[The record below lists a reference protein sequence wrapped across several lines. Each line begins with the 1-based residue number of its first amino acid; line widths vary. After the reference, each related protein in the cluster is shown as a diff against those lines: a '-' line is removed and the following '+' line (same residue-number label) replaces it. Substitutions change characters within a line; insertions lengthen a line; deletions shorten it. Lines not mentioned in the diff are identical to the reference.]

1 MKKSNIAI
9 WKRDWFLALIL
20 SVLFLVFSQ
29 SALLQSL
36 ERFAYDWG
44 LRGSSGVPSDRVAVI
59 AIDDESINNIGRWPW
74 SREIHA
80 DMIDLLSEAGAK
92 VIGHTSFFFEAQ
104 RDPGLEIVEGIGFYL
119 EDFGLAATDFDVEGN
134 LASIPGYGF
143 DDLRTTINDEWPILE
158 PDEDESPE
166 ALAERQ
172 ALSVENLSFAIEALE
187 LPLTELHQQVFDAVE
202 ALDVDQTLA
211 NSIAEA
217 GNVVLPMFF
226 YVGQP
231 LGNPDT
237 AMPAFIS
244 DSSALF
250 NIQDNV
256 QAAQNGLFPLESV
269 AFETPIDVIG
279 SWASGVGHLNA
290 LLDVD
295 GGIRSEPLVLDY
307 FGESYPSLSLL
318 LAAKSLNLSVEDIS
332 VKLGEG
338 VDLGALSIGTDDTL
352 QMNTF
357 FYTDQ
362 NAVPAFQ
369 VDSFYD
375 VISGTIPA
383 SKYQDKIVLIG
394 ATAVGLG
401 ATQVTPVDPAMA
413 PVVTLAHSVSSI
425 LNEDFFTT
433 PSWSLYASLGAL
445 LLVALFLMLLLPRL
459 NGRGGAVLTI
469 GLFIALLVTH
479 YILMTQQSMWVPL
492 MIPAALLLVGYT
504 MLSTKQ
510 FLVTEAGKR
519 MSDMESSESNR
530 MLGLA
535 FQSQGQLD
543 MAFEKFRKCPKDEQI
558 AEPIY
563 NLALDFERK
572 RQFAKAGACYQYIF
586 DYEPDFKDVKDRI
599 KRSKKMEDTVILG
612 GSGGHAGGEM
622 SLDAAEKPMLG
633 RYQVQKELGKGAM
646 GIVYLGEDPK
656 INRTVAIKTMALA
669 QEFEGDELEDVKE
682 RFFREAETAGRL
694 NHPNIVTIY
703 DAGEEHDLAYIAMEF
718 LKGQDLAPQTKKEN
732 LLPIGK
738 AIDITLKCASALNYA
753 HKQNV
758 VHRDI
763 KPANVMYDP
772 ESDELKITDFGIARI
787 TDSSKTK
794 TGMVLGTPSYM
805 SPEQLAGKKV
815 DGRSDLFSLA
825 VMLYQL
831 LTGQLPFQAE
841 SMATLMYKITNDPHP
856 RVREANASL
865 PEEFEEFFEK
875 ALAKDVDERF
885 QDGEDFARSLKETIR
900 KIKERQQG

>member
-20 SVLFLVFSQ
+20 SALFLVFSQ
-29 SALLQSL
+29 SALLQSI

-44 LRGSSGVPSDRVAVI
+44 LRASSGLPSDRVAVI
-59 AIDDESINNIGRWPW
+59 AIDDESISNIGRWPW

-80 DMIDLLSEAGAK
+80 EMIDLLSEAGAK
-92 VIGHTSFFFEAQ
+92 VIGHTSFFFEPQ
-104 RDPGLEIVEGIGFYL
+104 RDPGLDIVESIGIYL
-119 EDFGLAATDFDVEGN
+119 EDFGLAATEFDADGYPV
-134 LASIPGYGF
+134 SIPGYGF
-143 DDLRTTINDEWPILE
+143 DELRAVINEEWPLLE
-158 PDEDESPE
+158 PGEDEDPE
-166 ALAERQ
+166 AFAARQ
-172 ALSVENLSFAIEALE
+172 AASIDNLSFAIEALE
-187 LPLTELHQQVFDAVE
+187 LPSAELHTQVFAAVE
-202 ALDVDQTLA
+202 ALDVDQILA
-211 NSIAEA
+211 NSVAEA

-231 LGNPDT
+231 LGNPDM
-237 AMPAFIS
+237 AMPSFVS
-244 DSSALF
+244 DTSALF

-256 QAAQNGLFPLESV
+256 QAAQNGLYPLESL
-269 AFETPIDVIG
+269 AFETPIDVLG
-279 SWASGVGHLNA
+279 SWAAGVGHLNA

-318 LAAKSLNLSVEDIS
+318 LAAQSLNLSVDDVV

-338 VDLGALSIGTDDTL
+338 VDLGGLSIGTDDTL

-362 NAVPAFQ
+362 NGIPAFQ

-375 VISGTIPA
+375 VISGAIPA

-394 ATAVGLG
+394 STAVGLG
-401 ATQVTPVDPAMA
+401 TTQVTPVDPAMA

-425 LNEDFFTT
+425 LNEDFFTS
-433 PSWSLYASLGAL
+433 PSWSVYASLAV
-445 LLVALFLMLLLPRL
+445 LLVIALYLMLLLPRL
-459 NGRGGAVLTI
+459 NGRGGAVLTL
-469 GLFIALLVTH
+469 GLFAILVVTH
-479 YILMTQQSMWVPL
+479 YVLMTQQSMWVPL
-492 MIPAALLLVGYT
+492 MIPAALLVVGYT
-504 MLSTKQ
+504 LLSTKQ
-510 FLVTEAGKR
+510 FLVAEAGKR

-558 AEPIY
+558 AEPVY

-572 RQFAKAGACYQYIF
+572 RQFAKAGAAYQYVYDF
-586 DYEPDFKDVKDRI
+586 APDFKDVKERI
-599 KRSKKMEDTVILG
+599 ERSKKMEDTVILG
-612 GSGGHAGGEM
+612 GGGHAGAEL
-622 SLDAAEKPMLG
+622 SLDTAEKPMLG

-656 INRTVAIKTMALA
+656 INRTVAIKTMALS
-669 QEFEGDELEDVKE
+669 QEFEEDELEDVKE

-718 LKGQDLAPQTKKEN
+718 LKGKDLAPQTKKGN
-732 LLPIGK
+732 LLSLGK
-738 AIDITLKCASALNYA
+738 AIELTLKCASALDYA

-772 ESDELKITDFGIARI
+772 ESGEIKITDFGIARI

-831 LTGQLPFQAE
+831 LTGSLPFQAE

-856 RVREANASL
+856 RVREMNASL
-865 PEEFEEFFEK
+865 PEEFEAFFEK
-875 ALAKDVDERF
+875 ALAKEADERF
-885 QDGEDFARSLKETIR
+885 QSGAEMSQSLKETVR
-900 KIKERQQG
+900 KIKERQKG

>member
-29 SALLQSL
+29 SSLLQSV

-44 LRGSSGVPSDRVAVI
+44 LRASSGQPSDRVAVI

-80 DMIDLLSEAGAK
+80 QMIDLLAEADAK
-92 VIGHTSFFFEAQ
+92 VIGHTSFFFEPQ

-119 EDFGLAATDFDVEGN
+119 EDFGLASTDFDAEGN
-134 LASIPGYGF
+134 AVSIPGYGF
-143 DDLRTTINDEWPILE
+143 DDLRTTINEEWPILE
-158 PDEDESPE
+158 PGEDESPE
-166 ALAERQ
+166 AFAERQ
-172 ALSVENLSFAIEALE
+172 ALSVEYLSFAIEALE
-187 LPLTELHQQVFDAVE
+187 LPITELHQQVFDAVE
-202 ALDVDQTLA
+202 ALDVDQILA
-211 NSIAEA
+211 NSIADA
-217 GNVVLPMFF
+217 GNVLLPMFF
-226 YVGQP
+226 YIGQP
-231 LGNPDT
+231 LGNPDQS
-237 AMPAFIS
+237 MPAFVS

-256 QAAQNGLFPLESV
+256 QAAQNGLFPLESIAV
-269 AFETPIDVIG
+269 ETPIDVLG

-307 FGESYPSLSLL
+307 YGESYPSLSLL

-338 VDLGALSIGTDDTL
+338 VDVGALSIGTDDAL

-362 NAVPAFQ
+362 NGVPAFQ

-375 VISGTIPA
+375 VISGAIPA
-383 SKYQDKIVLIG
+383 SKYRDKIVLIG

-433 PSWSLYASLGAL
+433 PSWSLYASLGAIV
-445 LLVALFLMLLLPRL
+445 LVALFLMLILPRL
-459 NGRGGAVLTI
+459 NGRGGAVLTV
-469 GLFIALLVTH
+469 GLFLILVATH
-479 YILMTQQSMWVPL
+479 YVLMTQQTMWVPL
-492 MIPAALLLVGYT
+492 MIPAMLLVVGYT

-558 AEPIY
+558 AEPVY

-586 DYEPDFKDVKDRI
+586 DFSPQFKDVKERI
-599 KRSKKMEDTVILG
+599 ERSKKMEDTVILG

-622 SLDAAEKPMLG
+622 NLDTAEKPMLG

-646 GIVYLGEDPK
+646 GIVYLGVDPK
-656 INRTVAIKTMALA
+656 INRTVAIKTMALS

-703 DAGEEHDLAYIAMEF
+703 DAGEEHDLAFIAMEF
-718 LKGQDLAPQTKKEN
+718 LKGQDLAPQTKKDN
-732 LLPIGK
+732 LLSVGK

-831 LTGQLPFQAE
+831 LTGSLPFQAE

-856 RVREANASL
+856 RVREMNASL
-865 PEEFEEFFEK
+865 PEEFEVFFEK
-875 ALAKDVDERF
+875 GLAKDVEERF
-885 QDGEDFARSLKETIR
+885 QDGAEMAQSLKETIR
-900 KIKERQQG
+900 KIKERQKG